1 MAGCMPAHTSTNGVR
16 HGMVTCLA
24 AAITSTYD
32 IAEAVYRVS
41 SVQPDRCQV
50 KLLEAVCHEF

>member
-1 MAGCMPAHTSTNGVR
+1 
-16 HGMVTCLA
+16 MVTCLA